1 MTKSTAFNEI
11 SDVLTSL
18 KERLHRKETSLTMI
32 CIDDCCKNRNQY
44 QKIFPDAEIKLD
56 LFHACQRVLR
66 TIEPGPSHLRYQ
78 FGKEFGLIFRQRND
92 LDETRT
98 RDTANVTEIELI

>member
-1 MTKSTAFNEI
+1 
-11 SDVLTSL
+11 
-18 KERLHRKETSLTMI
+18 MI

-44 QKIFPDAEIKLD
+44 HAEVKLD
-56 LFHACQRVLR
+56 LFHARQRVPSTL
-66 TIEPGPSHLRYQ
+66 EPHPSHLRCQ

-98 RDTANVTEIELI
+98 RDTENEAEIERKSS